1 MKPWFVLILLAPLA
15 LDTEGARPLP
25 TGVAAATIVLGGVV
39 SRRAPALGLTAAGV
53 LGIFVVVDG
62 VSPGAPLSAAVL
74 LSLLAGRNMRRLWL
88 AEYAFAGA
96 ATIGMTYAVAKGDL
110 TGWIVILVTQFGT
123 AMLPWWAGTWWRQ
136 RAELLRAGWE
146 RAEQAAKQARLLER
160 ARIAQDMHDSL
171 GHELSLMALTAGGL
185 ELSPGLSEEQRVMAT
200 RLREGSV
207 AATERLHE
215 VIGLLGQG
223 EEPTGD
229 EIPDLVE
236 RVRRS
241 GVSVE
246 LCEEGGT
253 REWAAPVLRHAAR
266 RVVQE
271 ALTNAVKHA
280 PGSAIS
286 VRVAHSEA
294 ESVVAVTNTGSP
306 ADAKPGSSPVG
317 SGTGLISLDERV
329 RLAGGT
335 LRARPLESGFEVV
348 ARLPRTPPESAATP
362 AERAAG
368 PAELVAARRR
378 VRRDLLRASA
388 VPVGLGVALLVAL
401 FTVYTVTVMRTS
413 LGSDEFDRLRLGQ
426 ERAEFASVL
435 PHSISAP
442 PPVLAEPPIPTGA
455 ECEYYRAGH
464 NLLDFSE
471 TMFRLCFEDGVL
483 VAKDTLRRGDGWG

>member
-1 MKPWFVLILLAPLA
+1 MKPWFVLILLTPMA

-25 TGVAAATIVLGGVV
+25 TLAAAGTIVLGAAI

-53 LGIFVVVDG
+53 LGVFVVVGG
-62 VSPGAPLSAAVL
+62 VSPGSPLSAAVL
-74 LSLLAGRNMRRLWL
+74 LSLLAGRHMTQLWR
-88 AEYAFAGA
+88 AQYAFIA
-96 ATIGMTYAVAKGDL
+96 AANVGLVVAVADGDL
-110 TGWIVILVTQFGT
+110 SGWIVILFTQFGT

-136 RAELLRAGWE
+136 RAALMRAGWE
-146 RAEQAAKQARLLER
+146 RAEQAAEQARLRER

-185 ELSPGLSEEQRVMAT
+185 ELSPGLSEGQRAMAT

-236 RVRRS
+236 RARRS

-246 LCEEGGT
+246 LCEEGGP
-253 REWAAPVLRHAAR
+253 REWGTPVLRHAAR

-280 PGSAIS
+280 PGSRIS
-286 VRVAHSEA
+286 VRVAHSES
-294 ESVVAVTNTGSP
+294 ESVVGVTDTGSP
-306 ADAKPGSSPVG
+306 ADAEAGPAPVG

-335 LRARPLESGFEVV
+335 LRAGRLGAGFEVV
-348 ARLPRTPPESAATP
+348 ARLPRTPPEGASAP
-362 AERAAG
+362 SGWAAR
-368 PAELVAARRR
+368 PTEMVAAQRRA
-378 VRRDLLRASA
+378 RRDLLRSSA
-388 VPVGLGVALLVAL
+388 LPFGLGFALLVGL
-401 FTVYTVTVMRTS
+401 FTVYAISVTRTS
-413 LGSDEFDRLRLGQ
+413 LAPAEFDGLRLGQ
-426 ERAEFASVL
+426 ERSEFASVL

-442 PPVLAEPPIPTGA
+442 PPVLAEPPIPSGA
-455 ECEYYRAGH
+455 SCEYYRAGH
-464 NLLDFSE
+464 SLLDISE
-471 TMFRLCFEDGVL
+471 TMFRLCYEDGVL
-483 VAKDTLRRGDGWG
+483 VAKDTLRRGD

>member
-25 TGVAAATIVLGGVV
+25 TVAAAVTIVLGGVV
-39 SRRAPALGLTAAGV
+39 SRRAPTLGLTAAGV

-74 LSLLAGRNMRRLWL
+74 LSLLAGRYMRHLLR
-88 AEYAFAGA
+88 AQFAFAAAASAGMAHAGA
-96 ATIGMTYAVAKGDL
+96 NGDL
-110 TGWIVILVTQFGT
+110 SGWIVILLTQFGT
-123 AMLPWWAGTWWRQ
+123 AVLPWWAGTWWRQ
-136 RAELLRAGWE
+136 RAELMRAGWE
-146 RAEQAAKQARLLER
+146 RAEQAAEQARSRER

-185 ELSPGLSEEQRVMAT
+185 ELSPGLSEEQRAMAT

-246 LCEEGGT
+246 LREDGRPEEWG
-253 REWAAPVLRHAAR
+253 APILRHAAR

-280 PGSAIS
+280 PGARIS
-286 VRVAHSEA
+286 VRVAHSAA
-294 ESVVAVTNTGSP
+294 ESVVAVTDTGSP
-306 ADAKPGSSPVG
+306 GDTEPDSPPVG
-317 SGTGLISLDERV
+317 SRTGLISLDERV

-335 LRARPLESGFEVV
+335 LRAGPLGSGFEVV
-348 ARLPRTPPESAATP
+348 ARLPRTPPDSAAVP
-362 AERAAG
+362 PERASS
-368 PAELVAARRR
+368 PAELVAAQRRA
-378 VRRDLLRASA
+378 RRDLLRTSA
-388 VPVGLGVALLVAL
+388 LPIGLGFALMVAL

-413 LGSDEFDRLRLGQ
+413 LGPDEFDRLRLGQ
-426 ERAEFASVL
+426 GRAEFASVL

-455 ECEYYRAGH
+455 TCEYYRAGH
-464 NLLDFSE
+464 NLVDFSE

-483 VAKDTLRRGDGWG
+483 VAKDTLRRGD